1 MRCLNIVGTDLHGGD
16 PELGRRLGRNWWASA
31 GSQPYSTRRLP
42 TWRQTRLHER
52 RLNSSLACSICSTG
66 SAAMRAWV
74 IFSTDAGSAVTAQI
88 ASDLLEPTIT
98 ARPRTDRLKHRPLEK
113 SWRCRAARLR
123 FGAKLLKSLAL
134 PRGLEPPVFAVR
146 GRGSGPSKYS
156 GEVNHSGVA
165 PIEGSCSAI
174 GLHLLIEPVTRP
186 LASWNVVTLLLSVRA
201 VPVTRPA
208 RS

>member
-1 MRCLNIVGTDLHGGD
+1 
-16 PELGRRLGRNWWASA
+16 
-31 GSQPYSTRRLP
+31 
-42 TWRQTRLHER
+42 
-52 RLNSSLACSICSTG
+52 
-66 SAAMRAWV
+66 MRAWV

-134 PRGLEPPVFAVR
+134 PRGLEPLFSVR

-174 GLHLLIEPVTRP
+174 GLHLLIEPVTRT
-186 LASWNVVTLLLSVRA
+186 AGVVERGHAVAIGARRA
-201 VPVTRPA
+201 GDAACAVVECRDA
-208 RS
+208 VGVGSGR

>member
-1 MRCLNIVGTDLHGGD
+1 MYFMRSLNIVGTDLHGGD
-16 PELGRRLGRNWWASA
+16 LELGRRLCRNWWASA

-42 TWRQTRLHER
+42 TRRHTRLHER

-113 SWRCRAARLR
+113 SWRCRPGGLSFWRQTAEII
-123 FGAKLLKSLAL
+123 GA
-134 PRGLEPPVFAVR
+134 P
-146 GRGSGPSKYS
+146 
-156 GEVNHSGVA
+156 
-165 PIEGSCSAI
+165 
-174 GLHLLIEPVTRP
+174 
-186 LASWNVVTLLLSVRA
+186 
-201 VPVTRPA
+201 
-208 RS
+208 